1 MTVYQCP
8 RCELRF
14 GFTSEL
20 NGHLTDEHPNFRAVA
35 GSVED
40 DLLGA
45 CHCNHHPHRISGRK
59 TQTLTRRNR

>member
-1 MTVYQCP
+1 MSVYQCP
-8 RCELRF
+8 RCDLRF

-20 NGHLTDEHPNFRAVA
+20 RGHLDSDHPSFRAIA

-45 CHCNHHPHRISGRK
+45 CHCNHHGHRNTRK
-59 TQTLTRRNR
+59 RVQTRR